1 MSVDGSKLL
10 SGVRAGRLVVVVSL
24 CASLLAQKQCV
35 CLCGTSVSDVSVFG
49 VDIWLVVQKFI

>member
-1 MSVDGSKLL
+1 M
-10 SGVRAGRLVVVVSL
+10 VVSL